1 MNEILSPVPS
11 LSSATNPPS
20 TVPSSTIDTA
30 LASDLV
36 AHEILEED
44 GAGALVVPRRAPHII
59 TAGAITGITGTG
71 GDAADTGDGAGTG
84 SGDDAGTGAE
94 ADAGA
99 GTETGT
105 GQGIIYTCLF
115 PILNC
120 HETFTDIAHWKTHVL
135 SHFQTHEPPSTAQCP
150 ICPLIHTSTTSSSS
164 QTTATFVNNDTTR
177 AWDAL
182 LDHISTT
189 HSPAGHTLTNTRPD
203 LELLRYLFR
212 LRIIGEEQLK
222 VVQLGFRPGS
232 AAYGRGQ
239 EGVRVRVGREEE
251 PFWGVYSRRRERRG
265 REGREGGR
273 SAVVL

>member
-44 GAGALVVPRRAPHII
+44 GAGALVVPRPVPHII
-59 TAGAITGITGTG
+59 TTGPRIGDSAGFG
-71 GDAADTGDGAGTG
+71 ADTGAGTG
-84 SGDDAGTGAE
+84 FGDDAGTGAE
-94 ADAGA
+94 ADA
-99 GTETGT
+99 ETGAET
-105 GQGIIYTCLF
+105 GQGITYTCLF

-135 SHFQTHEPPSTAQCP
+135 SHFQTHEPPSTARCP
-150 ICPLIHTSTTSSSS
+150 ICPLTSPPLSTT
-164 QTTATFVNNDTTR
+164 TTATTQPETTFTNTPTTR

-182 LDHISTT
+182 LDHISAT

-222 VVQLGFRPGS
+222 AVQLGVRPGS